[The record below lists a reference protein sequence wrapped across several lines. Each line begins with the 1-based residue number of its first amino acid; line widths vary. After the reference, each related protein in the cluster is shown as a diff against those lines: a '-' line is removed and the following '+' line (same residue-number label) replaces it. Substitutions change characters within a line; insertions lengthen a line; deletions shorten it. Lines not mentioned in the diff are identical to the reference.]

1 MLFYKK
7 MESTNNNKAN
17 KKELEKM
24 AKMTVSLEGEMCPCC
39 LEQIEPTDLMVVPCG
54 HKFHFKCGMKWFN
67 THQTCPNCRSDTGH
81 GPIVTNKLM
90 LNVDTMPE
98 FQHCV
103 SRYNVLLGNKYSGVL
118 RDQAAT
124 KSSKQIEYVDDL
136 VKNRWKSLMYL
147 QKCDVSTQNP
157 KAVWKTM
164 SQKDKRNDFLN
175 ALKYIAFVHNEE
187 MVKTTLGIMTT
198 HQLH

>member
-1 MLFYKK
+1 
-7 MESTNNNKAN
+7 
-17 KKELEKM
+17 M

-103 SRYNVLLGNKYSGVL
+103 SRYNVLLGNKYRGML
-118 RDQAAT
+118 QKLAT
-124 KSSKQIEYVDDL
+124 MHSSDHVESVDDL
-136 VKNRWKSLMYL
+136 VKNRWKSLVYL
-147 QKCDVSTQNP
+147 NKCDATRDP
-157 KAVWKTM
+157 KVVWKTM

-175 ALKYIAFVHNEE
+175 ALKCIAFVHNEK
-187 MVKTTLGIMTT
+187 MAKSTLWIMTT